1 MGFVFEDLV
10 CTKAS
15 IDQTCF
21 IKQEASNCLKCK
33 RLSFTVKEMSQ
44 LRNTE
49 VAIVKSLLTR
59 SLFLF
64 F

>member
-1 MGFVFEDLV
+1 MGFVFDDLV

-21 IKQEASNCLKCK
+21 IKQEASNCLKSE
-33 RLSFTVKEMSQ
+33 RFYFTVKKMSQ
-44 LRNTE
+44 LRNRE